1 MANTYDILKDLCY
14 GDLLATPGYDVD
26 YAVGTTYSLDLKSM
40 LIVPYSLGMF
50 GDLSGQV
57 RQSPM

>member
-26 YAVGTTYSLDLKSM
+26 YAVGTTYSLDLK
-40 LIVPYSLGMF
+40 LGCQVCAHNSIQFF
-50 GDLSGQV
+50 G
-57 RQSPM
+57 